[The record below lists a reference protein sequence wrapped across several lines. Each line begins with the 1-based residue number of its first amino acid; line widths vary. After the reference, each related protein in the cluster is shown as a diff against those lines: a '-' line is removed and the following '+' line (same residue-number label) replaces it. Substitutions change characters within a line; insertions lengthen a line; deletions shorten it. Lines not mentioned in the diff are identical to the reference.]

1 MLTIEIL
8 WLRMLIIFVIS
19 IYLPN
24 FNELSYSYVYIGNIL
39 IFGWNLWTRLRDLRL
54 SFSRLLLFG
63 LLLFFNFRNWSLLF
77 LWLLDLFLFFFFLN
91 LLFFLNRWSR
101 LFLRNIKFNDPF
113 KGRLSMRLSCVY
125 LQTSYQGF

>member
-1 MLTIEIL
+1 
-8 WLRMLIIFVIS
+8 MLIIFVLS

-24 FNELSYSYVYIGNIL
+24 FNELSYSYVYTSNIL
-39 IFGWNLWTRLRDLRL
+39 IFWWNLWTRLRDLRL

-63 LLLFFNFRNWSLLF
+63 LLLFFYFRNWSFLF
-77 LWLLDLFLFFFFLN
+77 LWLLDLFLLFFFLN
-91 LLFFLNRWSR
+91 LLFFLYWWSR

-113 KGRLSMRLSCVY
+113 KWRLSMRLPCVY